1 MKLSSIPV
9 RRGATGPDVVEIQ
22 IRLAGFR
29 GTLWDGIFGPGTE
42 LQVMAFQRDYLGS
55 ENPNGIVDRATWD
68 GLEKFAAE
76 FPIDFQTL
84 QCPCGRC
91 TGFGNGRNEG
101 VYYPEKPKIEMYYR
115 YEYPGVHKTILN
127 TYRAAQF
134 YGLKA
139 GCGQA
144 VVNSGYRCTINNEQ
158 NHRET
163 TNHMGKALDI
173 DFALRPGEGKR
184 EDCQRCDSVR
194 GILVEKANCQV
205 GWGAANRKALEPSAI
220 APSWVHMDVRSYE
233 RQYFD
238 KSFFVKTTVELD
250 RFD

>member
-1 MKLSSIPV
+1 MKLSSIPLS
-9 RRGATGPDVVEIQ
+9 RGASGPDVVEIQ

-29 GTLWDGIFGPGTE
+29 GTLWDGRFGPGTE
-42 LQVMAFQRDYLGS
+42 LQVIAFQRDYLGNA
-55 ENPNGIVDRATWD
+55 NPNAIVDRATWD

-76 FPIDFQTL
+76 FPIDFQML
-84 QCPCGRC
+84 KCPCGRC
-91 TGFGNGRNEG
+91 PGFGNGSNEG
-101 VYYPEKPKIEMYYR
+101 VYYPGKAKIEMNYR
-115 YEYPGVHKTILN
+115 YEYPGVHKAILN

-139 GCGQA
+139 GYGQA

-173 DFALRPGEGKR
+173 DFPLRPGEGKR
-184 EDCQRCDSVR
+184 EDCERCDSVR
-194 GILVEKANCQV
+194 GILVEKANCQI
-205 GWGAANRKALEPSAI
+205 GWGAANRKSLEPSDI

-233 RQYFD
+233 MQYLD
-238 KSFFVKTTVELD
+238 KSFFVNTAADLD
-250 RFD
+250 KFD